1 MFIPKQQQPKLA
13 RSRHC
18 RLPEATIM
26 KLLHID
32 SSALGANSASREL
45 SAAIVARWRADV
57 PGMSV
62 QYRDLA
68 SDPLPHL
75 DGNGLAKAD
84 PARAAE
90 SDPAQQQCLDA
101 DAVGIGDGGESVG
114 WGQRGDER

>member
-1 MFIPKQQQPKLA
+1 MFIPKQQQPRLTG
-13 RSRHC
+13 SRRC

-57 PGMSV
+57 PGMSD
-62 QYRDLA
+62 QYRDLD
-68 SDPLPHL
+68 SDPLPHM

-84 PARAAE
+84 TARAEE
-90 SDPAQQQCLDA
+90 SEPALRQIMAA
-101 DAVGIGDGGESVG
+101 DLVVL
-114 WGQRGDER
+114 

>member
-1 MFIPKQQQPKLA
+1 MFIPKQQQSKLA

-32 SSALGANSASREL
+32 SSALGANSASRAL

-62 QYRDLA
+62 QYRDLDSA
-68 SDPLPHL
+68 TLPHL
-75 DGNGLAKAD
+75 DGNGPDQAPPPPAARSARHLRTFLAAYT
-84 PARAAE
+84 
-90 SDPAQQQCLDA
+90 SD
-101 DAVGIGDGGESVG
+101 
-114 WGQRGDER
+114 QR

>member
-1 MFIPKQQQPKLA
+1 MFIPKQQQSKLA

-32 SSALGANSASREL
+32 SSALGSTSASWEL
-45 SAAIVARWRADV
+45 SAAIVARWRADL

-62 QYRDLA
+62 QYRDLD

-75 DGNGLAKAD
+75 DEI
-84 PARAAE
+84 ARASCRARAC
-90 SDPAQQQCLDA
+90 P
-101 DAVGIGDGGESVG
+101 SVSI
-114 WGQRGDER
+114 WVVACSL

>member
-1 MFIPKQQQPKLA
+1 MFIPKQQQPRLTG
-13 RSRHC
+13 SRRC

-62 QYRDLA
+62 QYRDLD

-75 DGNGLAKAD
+75 SGNAMAKAA
-84 PARAAE
+84 PPRAEE
-90 SDPAQQQCLDA
+90 SDQAPSPFLHPH
-101 DAVGIGDGGESVG
+101 
-114 WGQRGDER
+114 

>member
-45 SAAIVARWRADV
+45 SAAIVERWRADV

-62 QYRDLA
+62 QYRNPD
-68 SDPLPHL
+68 SDPLPQL
-75 DGNGLAKAD
+75 AGNGLATAHHPRAD
-84 PARAAE
+84 D
-90 SDPAQQQCLDA
+90 SDHALQQLRDPGSA
-101 DAVGIGDGGESVG
+101 GP
-114 WGQRGDER
+114 WGPPHTLPDPT

>member
-45 SAAIVARWRADV
+45 SAAIVACSRADV

-62 QYRDLA
+62 RYRDLE
-68 SDPLPHL
+68 SDPLPYIA
-75 DGNGLAKAD
+75 GTGLPQDD
-84 PARAAE
+84 PARAEAIERVRAAE
-90 SDPAQQQCLDA
+90 CR
-101 DAVGIGDGGESVG
+101 VGEKGDS
-114 WGQRGDER
+114 